1 MFKKSAIAA
10 SMLLGLGL
18 VLSSSVAAGGN
29 YQKQNWGV
37 SPQAHIYGGANLG
50 LSNQGAFDEG
60 MTAGGKLYAGMKFNR
75 MLGAELG
82 YMSLGEAESQS
93 KNTPDGRLPADIT
106 SDMSAIYAAG
116 VGYLPVAPHM
126 ELIGKAGL
134 ARWSQDSSKEV
145 KDINEKMTA
154 TDSGISPLIG
164 VGAQYRVGPNMHL
177 RGEWEHAFG
186 AGTEDTEFETGVDLL
201 SVGVTFST
209 F

>member
-1 MFKKSAIAA
+1 MFTKSAIAA

-18 VLSSSVAAGGN
+18 VVSSSVDAGGN

-50 LSNQGAFDEG
+50 LSNQGAFDDG
-60 MTAGGKLYAGMKFNR
+60 LTVGGKVYGGMKFNR
-75 MLGAELG
+75 MFGAELG
-82 YMSLGEAESQS
+82 YMNFGEAETES
-93 KNTPDGRLPADIT
+93 KDTPNGRLVADLT
-106 SDMSAIYAAG
+106 SNMDAVYAAG

-126 ELIGKAGL
+126 ELIGKAGI
-134 ARWSQDSSKEV
+134 ARWSQESSKDV
-145 KDINEKMTA
+145 KEISEKTTA

-164 VGAQYRVGPNMHL
+164 VGAQYRVGPNMHV
-177 RGEWEHAFG
+177 RGEWDHAFG
-186 AGTEDTEFETGVDLL
+186 AGAEDTEFETGVDLL